1 MTDTIKDNWDDLS
14 DEESAPF
21 INKSNTNTNTNIE
34 NEFNK
39 KTSDPIPKVNVKV
52 PIKKKTGPWPGIPQ
66 PQPHQQQQ
74 QANTPVVKRPIK
86 KPPGLKIFQKK
97 NVDDDDDDAQERE
110 NITGDDGLYDY
121 ESELMDKKFGTHFT
135 VKH

>member
-21 INKSNTNTNTNIE
+21 INKSNTNTNIE
-34 NEFNK
+34 NELNK

-52 PIKKKTGPWPGIPQ
+52 PIKKKTGPWPGI

-97 NVDDDDDDAQERE
+97 NEDDDDDDAQERE